1 MPFLVSFVYRGAHVG
16 GLREERNICLEGQV
30 PYFPRDF
37 PDTQPGQRYLEEEKI
52 KSEEAYRRYEFFAI

>member
-16 GLREERNICLEGQV
+16 GLREERNIHLEGQV

-37 PDTQPGQRYLEEEKI
+37 PDTKSGQLYLDDEKA
-52 KSEEAYRRYEFFAI
+52 KSEEFYNRY